1 MEDGEAELV
10 LGVPVAP
17 QLALP
22 LGFPLEE
29 LLLVGLLFA
38 GLLFAELPHP
48 ERSAN
53 VRLAPKMKNK
63 RFDTRRG
70 PM

>member
-1 MEDGEAELV
+1 MEDGAAEFV

-29 LLLVGLLFA
+29 LLLVGLLFP
-38 GLLFAELPHP
+38 ELPHP
-48 ERSAN
+48 DSNAN
-53 VRLAPKMKNK
+53 VRLAPKIKNR
-63 RFDTRRG
+63 RFEERKE

>member
-1 MEDGEAELV
+1 MEDGAAEFV

-29 LLLVGLLFA
+29 LLLVGLLFP
-38 GLLFAELPHP
+38 LPQP
-48 ERSAN
+48 DSNAN
-53 VRLAPKMKNK
+53 VKLAPKMKNK
-63 RFDTRRG
+63 RFDTRKG